1 MREPLYESVEAL
13 QANLDI
19 LQHRYN
25 AEWPVSATE
34 ASAGDLSNQI
44 NHALAKKVKVT
55 HNKIGR

>member
-1 MREPLYESVEAL
+1 MKASRRSRPTSTSCCIATTP
-13 QANLDI
+13 NG
-19 LQHRYN
+19 
-25 AEWPVSATE
+25 PVSATE